1 MMMTLSIVPT
11 LLPARARMP
20 AAAAMSA
27 SPRAARA
34 RLSPGARQVSRVSI
48 HGLASARATA
58 GPAPGT
64 RASASRP
71 SYRPRLVLFGSQGSR
86 SPLVNWLLHELGV
99 PFALRPPHDSGNPHP
114 FGQIPALLDFTDV
127 EDETRAET
135 DGVKL
140 WESGAILA
148 YLADRHGPLDTPALR
163 ADAGKWIHWANA
175 SLDPCLFKENERGQ
189 VLDTGARVRLGQQPP
204 RALERLEKELERSF
218 FDSRRGWLA
227 AVRSDAGEEN
237 DQDAGDDVSF
247 PDASFG
253 VADVAV
259 GSYLLYVPQFF
270 PEVSFKRWPH
280 IAKFMKACASRPAYA
295 EAYGEDVAAYLVE
308 KCEAWTKK

>member
-1 MMMTLSIVPT
+1 MMTLSIVPT
-11 LLPARARMP
+11 HLPARSRMP

-27 SPRAARA
+27 SPRAAHA
-34 RLSPGARQVSRVSI
+34 RLSPGARRVSRVSVR
-48 HGLASARATA
+48 GLASARATA
-58 GPAPGT
+58 GFAPGT

-71 SYRPRLVLFGSQGSR
+71 SRPRLVLFGSQGSR
-86 SPLVNWLLHELGV
+86 SPLVNWWLHELGV

-127 EDETRAET
+127 EDDERAET

-148 YLADRHGPLDTPALR
+148 YLADRHGPLDTPARR

-189 VLDTGARVRLGQQPP
+189 VLDTGARVRPGQTPP
-204 RALERLEKELERSF
+204 RALERLEKELERSSR
-218 FDSRRGWLA
+218 DARRGWLA
-227 AVRSDAGEEN
+227 TVRSDAF
-237 DQDAGDDVSF
+237 GDDDVITF
-247 PDASFG
+247 PDTSFG

-270 PEVSFKRWPH
+270 PEVSFARWPH
-280 IAKFMKACASRPAYA
+280 IAAFMKACASRPAYA